1 MKSIRC
7 HVQNGLAFICCLFM
21 MSGFTAQGQAYDVKE
36 FNISILGAS
45 TLHDWKVSTN
55 EIIEYPQS
63 IDLGE
68 DLSLSDFGFKVA
80 VDGMDGGRGPSM
92 NKKIKK
98 ALKAATYP
106 HVSFTQTEA
115 IHLASK
121 DDGNT
126 VVNATG
132 SLNIAGVEKVVTI
145 ELTATTQ
152 ENQLVFTGKYPMK
165 MSDFDIEPPSAMFG
179 QIETKDDITIEFEL
193 IYQTK

>member
-7 HVQNGLAFICCLFM
+7 RMAIVLAFICCLFFT
-21 MSGFTAQGQAYDVKE
+21 SGISAQGQAYEVKE
-36 FNISILGAS
+36 FTISILGAS

-55 EIIEYPQS
+55 EIVEYPQS
-63 IDLGE
+63 IDLGD
-68 DLSLSDFGFKVA
+68 DLSLSDFGFKVS

-98 ALKAATYP
+98 ALKATTHP

-115 IHLASK
+115 IHLESK
-121 DDGNT
+121 NDGIT

-132 SLNIAGVEKVVTI
+132 SLNIAGVEKEVTI
-145 ELTATTQ
+145 ELTATTK
-152 ENQLVFTGKYPMK
+152 ESQLVFTGKYPMK
-165 MSDFDIEPPSAMFG
+165 MSDFDIEPPTAMFG

>member
-1 MKSIRC
+1 
-7 HVQNGLAFICCLFM
+7 
-21 MSGFTAQGQAYDVKE
+21 
-36 FNISILGAS
+36 
-45 TLHDWKVSTN
+45 
-55 EIIEYPQS
+55 
-63 IDLGE
+63 
-68 DLSLSDFGFKVA
+68 
-80 VDGMDGGRGPSM
+80 MDGGRGPSM